1 MSGVRPPVPSP
12 LALPEALRRSRD
24 SFLAQAMALSV
35 EGAPPLEFCD
45 IDLRDRPDHPD
56 NKFNLKLM
64 PGETLGAVG
73 DEDSGVGDLGRY
85 ALGLARPLTGRV
97 LVYGQPIA
105 SLEYYDLL
113 VFRRRLGYLQSGD
126 GLLQNL
132 SLRDNIALPL
142 RYASDHRASEV
153 DGRVDVLVEEFDL
166 AKVALLRPAQA
177 NEEDRR
183 RAAIAR
189 AVSLDPDL
197 IVLEA
202 PFDGL
207 TQATAIELLGLANAR
222 ADGTERSVLITAQ
235 DLAPA
240 IRPLLTR
247 VVRVSEGMAL
257 DDTV

>member
-1 MSGVRPPVPSP
+1 MSGEAPQAPAS
-12 LALPEALRRSRD
+12 LPERLRQTRA
-24 SFLAQAMALSV
+24 SFLAQAMELSV
-35 EGAPPLEFCD
+35 SGAPPLHFQGL
-45 IDLRDRPDHPD
+45 DLRDRPDHPD
-56 NKFNLKLM
+56 NKFNLVVL
-64 PGETLGAVG
+64 PGETVGAIG

-85 ALGLARPLTGRV
+85 ALGLARPLS
-97 LVYGQPIA
+97 GQVVVFGQAIA
-105 SLEYYDLL
+105 DLAYYDLL
-113 VFRRRLGYLQSGD
+113 VFRRRLGYLQTGD

-132 SLRDNIALPL
+132 TLRDNIALPL

-153 DGRVDVLVEEFDL
+153 DGRVDELVDEFDL
-166 AKVALLRPAQA
+166 TRVALLRPAQA

-189 AVSLDPDL
+189 AVALDPDL

-207 TQATAIELLGLANAR
+207 TQATAVELLGLANAR
-222 ADGTERSVLITAQ
+222 KDGTERSVLITAQ

-247 VVRVSEGMAL
+247 VLRVSEGMAV
-257 DDTV
+257 DDTA